1 MDPEW
6 LAELFSS
13 HGTPA
18 IRRMFGG
25 QGVHLDGRMVALV
38 AGGVLYLKSDAESAA
53 LFEAEGLEPF
63 SYMAKGERRVMTSYR
78 RCPPAALEDPDE
90 MGRWVG
96 LARAAAM
103 RAAEYPPARKSAR
116 KSARKPPAKMP
127 AVTSAG

>member
-38 AGGVLYLKSDAESAA
+38 AGGVLYLKSDAESAV

-63 SYMAKGERRVMTSYR
+63 SYTAKGERRVLTSYR

-90 MGRWVG
+90 MARWVG

-103 RAAEYPPARKSAR
+103 RAAE
-116 KSARKPPAKMP
+116 RKPVRKAGKRPP
-127 AVTSAG
+127 GSAEGATRRR

>member
-25 QGVHLDGRMVALV
+25 QGVYFDGRMVALV

-53 LFEAEGLEPF
+53 AFEAEGLEPF
-63 SYMAKGERRVMTSYR
+63 SYVAKGERRVLTSYR
-78 RCPPAALEDPDE
+78 RCPPAALEDPDD
-90 MGRWVG
+90 MARWVG
-96 LARAAAM
+96 LAHAAAL
-103 RAAEYPPARKSAR
+103 RAAERKPVRRPAKTSAR
-116 KSARKPPAKMP
+116 KA
-127 AVTSAG
+127 AG